1 MIRKCLSN
9 SRPYPIKIC
18 TGRIYELLLFPFSP
32 LPKLS
37 NCAQG
42 KWGEKKQNKGRFSTF
57 VIWTGVCWWART
69 ILGTGQVYWKWES
82 HDCQYGEWES
92 LGEYGSRPD
101 SQLSCHC
108 CGSKWFAST
117 VESCSCSLSPCLELG
132 LSKHLTMQV
141 LESLEIGIG
150 IPINIQICIIIRHIN
165 WSKKKIGTFTCTWVG
180 GSWPIAHMIN
190 DYKVALPEVW
200 SKYFQIEKLTLISAL
215 ILC

>member
-1 MIRKCLSN
+1 
-9 SRPYPIKIC
+9 
-18 TGRIYELLLFPFSP
+18 
-32 LPKLS
+32 
-37 NCAQG
+37 
-42 KWGEKKQNKGRFSTF
+42 
-57 VIWTGVCWWART
+57 
-69 ILGTGQVYWKWES
+69 
-82 HDCQYGEWES
+82 
-92 LGEYGSRPD
+92 
-101 SQLSCHC
+101 
-108 CGSKWFAST
+108 